1 MNKKN
6 VILTICANIIV
17 ISVTIVYFIFFLKIK
32 QGDFLVY
39 KLVWLSLIE
48 VLFITSTSAA
58 LFHRKMQG
66 KTKILTLVLTLAATG
81 VEIFTLFFTPKFLSI
96 EIGSVLMNNIILIE
110 YGAHFIIFFI
120 IFTIIC
126 EPSPIISIP
135 ILNVIVMAVTFLM
148 FFINFKQKDN
158 IYYYKMINLLLIELL
173 FFTFFELSVSDSKMK
188 RLRKFALV
196 VPILALSLIS
206 TFALF
211 FSRFLPKALSFE
223 SGSPALTA
231 ALMASFCFEIVYFL
245 TLFLQNKKLNLVFKL
260 IIPYLISASFSI
272 AIFVTIS
279 KMNSFFSI
287 DRIISTFVIELILIA
302 AFTVF
307 FNDLKIKNKLRLPVL
322 IASPIMFISKFVF
335 LFFIYN
341 IFKTKSVTTVTIIF
355 VSLNAVE
362 VAVYTFLYL
371 VSKNII
377 GKKEAKK
384 TLSATVKPPFKAYKG
399 NSKYIFISYAH
410 KNMRKVFE
418 IANNLY
424 KSGYNIWYDEG
435 IEPGTEWP
443 EIIGKAIINC
453 SQFMVFISG
462 DAVRSRNVRN
472 EINFA
477 FNHHKKI
484 LVIYLENTPLS
495 HGLELQIGT
504 VQSIKKNLTNDKE
517 FYETLKKSLE
527 K

>member
-1 MNKKN
+1 MNKKS
-6 VILTICANIIV
+6 VLLTILMNIIV
-17 ISVTIVYFIFFLKIK
+17 ISATAVYFIFFLKINRE
-32 QGDFLVY
+32 GFFIY
-39 KLVWLSLIE
+39 RLVWLSLIE
-48 VLFITSTSAA
+48 ALIITSISVS

-66 KTKILTLVLTLAATG
+66 KTKLLTLLLTLAASA
-81 VEIFTLFFTPKFLSI
+81 VEIFTLFFAPKFFNI
-96 EIGSVLMNNIILIE
+96 ETGSVIMNNILLIE
-110 YGAHFIIFFI
+110 YGAHFTIFFI
-120 IFTIIC
+120 IFTIVC
-126 EPSPIISIP
+126 EPSLIISIP
-135 ILNVIVMAVTFLM
+135 ILNVIAMVVTFLM
-148 FFINFKQKDN
+148 FFINFKQKDY

-173 FFTFFELSVSDSKMK
+173 FFTFFELSVGDSKVK
-188 RLRKFALV
+188 ILKKIALV
-196 VPILALSLIS
+196 APILALSLTS
-206 TFALF
+206 AFALF
-211 FSRFLPKALSFE
+211 FSRSFPKTLSVE
-223 SGSPALTA
+223 CGSPALTA
-231 ALMASFCFEIVYFL
+231 ALLASYCFEIVYFL
-245 TLFLQNKKLNLVFKL
+245 TLYLQNKKIHFIFKL
-260 IIPYLISASFSI
+260 LISYMIASFFSI
-272 AIFVTIS
+272 AIFIILKKDNTII
-279 KMNSFFSI
+279 SI

-302 AFTVF
+302 AFTTF
-307 FNDLKIKNKLRLPVL
+307 FNDLKIKNKFRFPVL
-322 IASPIMFISKFVF
+322 IASPLIFIFKFIF

-341 IFKTKSVTTVTIIF
+341 IFKYKGVTTTTIIF
-355 VSLNAVE
+355 VSINAVE
-362 VAVYTFLYL
+362 VAVYIFLYL
-371 VSKNII
+371 ISKNIF
-377 GKKEAKK
+377 GRKEVKK

-418 IANNLY
+418 IAHNLY
-424 KSGYNIWYDEG
+424 KNGYNVWYDEG

-504 VQSIKKNLTNDKE
+504 VQSIKKNSTNDKD
-517 FYETLKKSLE
+517 FYATLKKSLE